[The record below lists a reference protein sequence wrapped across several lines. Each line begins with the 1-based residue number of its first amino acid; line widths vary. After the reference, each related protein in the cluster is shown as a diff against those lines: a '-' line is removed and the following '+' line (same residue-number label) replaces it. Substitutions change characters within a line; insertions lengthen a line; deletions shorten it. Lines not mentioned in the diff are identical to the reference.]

1 LSKTQDYQLPVPLFL
16 KGGSAKRSPAD
27 FSQCFSH
34 AMAVA
39 LAWLRLIARQRHTI
53 TVLLDPLADLR

>member
-1 LSKTQDYQLPVPLFL
+1 MDR
-16 KGGSAKRSPAD
+16 AKRLPAD

-39 LAWLRLIARQRHTI
+39 LAWLRFIASQRHTMA
-53 TVLLDPLADLR
+53 VLLYPLADLR